1 VADDIRTL
9 SDVLARDPA
18 SLVYADLA
26 EALRRRGDVAQ
37 ALRVATQGL
46 MRHPEHVAGLDC
58 LGRIHAD
65 RGALAEARDAWARA
79 LAVAPSHAG
88 ALKGMAFALFREG
101 DAPGAEALLERASAA
116 DPSDEG
122 IRRALETVRGGA
134 TDVTTAETVEWPAP
148 APFRPGSAGEAAAA
162 GGAAEAA
169 APPAPAGAAG
179 AVAPAEGGEVAGRPS
194 VFHGLEGATADI
206 LLFDDRGLVVAG
218 GLGAADGGDAAEL
231 AAAALAGV
239 SGEAGRTAEY
249 LGLGAW
255 GSIVAEAEA
264 ANLVLSP
271 VGRGALL
278 LVRRDRSVPVGL
290 ARRVAERALAAARGW
305 LERQGA

>member
-1 VADDIRTL
+1 MADDIRSL

-26 EALRRRGDVAQ
+26 EALRRRGDLAQ

-65 RGALAEARDAWARA
+65 RGALAEARDAWGRA
-79 LAVAPSHAG
+79 LAVAPTHAG

-101 DAPGAEALLERASAA
+101 DTPGAQALLERASAA

-122 IRRALETVRGGA
+122 IRRALETVRSAA
-134 TDVTTAETVEWPAP
+134 TD
-148 APFRPGSAGEAAAA
+148 AAAA
-162 GGAAEAA
+162 SAEREAGPDR
-169 APPAPAGAAG
+169 PP
-179 AVAPAEGGEVAGRPS
+179 VAQA
-194 VFHGLEGATADI
+194 LEGAAAGI

-218 GLGAADGGDAAEL
+218 GLGGGGGAGVAEL
-231 AAAALAGV
+231 GAAALAGV
-239 SGEAGRTAEY
+239 SGEADRTAEY

-255 GSIVAEAEA
+255 RTIVVEAEA
-264 ANLVLSP
+264 ANLVLAP
-271 VGRGALL
+271 VGPGALL